1 MSTKTSIIAKI
12 QSLLTGNT
20 DKTTWNDHEEILYNS
35 ADSILESVY
44 SDVIIDDETTTNVFT
59 PVATNA
65 EYKIKIN
72 KQANKVTL
80 NIAVECTSGY
90 IGGTIAEITNSEF
103 LPDED
108 VFDFDEMFSATGSI
122 YEFFTDTGDTLTA
135 SIRRDNFSI
144 VGYTL
149 SFTSNSNVLFNG
161 QTFRGQLTYFTKD

>member
-1 MSTKTSIIAKI
+1 MANKTDIINSINTIE
-12 QSLLTGNT
+12 TGGENT
-20 DKTTWNDHEEILYNS
+20 AVDVRGVLNDILDT
-35 ADSILESVY
+35 AY

-59 PVATNA
+59 VIDTNS

-72 KQANKVTL
+72 KQGRKVTL
-80 NIAVECTSGY
+80 NIAVKCTSGY
-90 IGGTIAEITNSEF
+90 IGGAIAEITNSEF

-149 SFTSNSNVLFNG
+149 SFTSNSNVLFEG